1 MNVYATFVENF
12 MAVPVI
18 KGLKTESERFAGADE
33 TFCIEAMMQDGKALQ
48 AGTSHFLGQNFAKAC
63 EVKYATKEG
72 KQEYVWASSWGVST
86 RLMGA
91 LIMTHSDDNG
101 LVLPPKLAPIQV
113 VIVPIYKGE
122 EQLEKVRTHIQPLV
136 EELKKR
142 GISVKF
148 DDRDTQ
154 SPGFKFHEYELKGVP
169 LRLAV
174 GQRDI
179 ENNTFEVARR
189 DTLTKETVAGDQIIA
204 HIEQLLEDIQAN
216 IYKKALEYRNTHIT
230 EVNSYDEFKELLE
243 TKGGFLSAHWDGT
256 PETEERIKEETKA
269 TIRCIPLD
277 AKEEAGVCIYSGK
290 PSTKRVLFA
299 KAY

>member
-1 MNVYATFVENF
+1 
-12 MAVPVI
+12 
-18 KGLKTESERFAGADE
+18 
-33 TFCIEAMMQDGKALQ
+33 
-48 AGTSHFLGQNFAKAC
+48 
-63 EVKYATKEG
+63 
-72 KQEYVWASSWGVST
+72 
-86 RLMGA
+86 
-91 LIMTHSDDNG
+91 MTHSDDNG
-101 LVLPPKLAPIQV
+101 LVLPPNLAPIQV

-122 EQLEKVRTHIQPLV
+122 AQLENVRSHIQPLV
-136 EELKKR
+136 EELKKQ

-169 LRLAV
+169 VRLAV

-189 DTLTKETVAGDQIIA
+189 DTLTKEVVAGNEIVA
-204 HIEQLLEDIQAN
+204 HIQQLLKDIQTN
-216 IYKKALEYRNTHIT
+216 IYNRALAYRNSHIT

-243 TKGGFLSAHWDGT
+243 TKGGFFSAHWDGT
-256 PETEERIKEETKA
+256 PETEARIKEETKA

-277 AKEEAGVCIYSGK
+277 SKEEEGVCMYSGK
-290 PSTKRVLFA
+290 PSKRRVLFA